1 MKRLDVFSL
10 LHDLHITD
18 YLSFVIINLM
28 DENELQQE
36 HDKKTKQREKMIKTL
51 LYLMTMLVITFV
63 AIGIL
68 TKLGFI

>member
-1 MKRLDVFSL
+1 
-10 LHDLHITD
+10 
-18 YLSFVIINLM
+18 M
-28 DENELQQE
+28 DNQELQNE

-63 AIGIL
+63 VIGIL

>member
-1 MKRLDVFSL
+1 
-10 LHDLHITD
+10 
-18 YLSFVIINLM
+18 M

-36 HDKKTKQREKMIKTL
+36 YDKKTKQREKMIKTL

>member
-1 MKRLDVFSL
+1 ME
-10 LHDLHITD
+10 
-18 YLSFVIINLM
+18 N
-28 DENELQQE
+28 NELQQE
-36 HDKKTKQREKMIKTL
+36 HDKKTKQREKIIKTF

>member
-1 MKRLDVFSL
+1 M
-10 LHDLHITD
+10 
-18 YLSFVIINLM
+18 N
-28 DENELQQE
+28 ENELQQE
-36 HDKKTKQREKMIKTL
+36 HDKKMKQREKMIKTL

>member
-1 MKRLDVFSL
+1 
-10 LHDLHITD
+10 
-18 YLSFVIINLM
+18 M
-28 DENELQQE
+28 DNQELQNE

>member
-1 MKRLDVFSL
+1 M
-10 LHDLHITD
+10 
-18 YLSFVIINLM
+18 N
-28 DENELQQE
+28 ENELQQE
-36 HDKKTKQREKMIKTL
+36 HDKKTKQREKIIKTL